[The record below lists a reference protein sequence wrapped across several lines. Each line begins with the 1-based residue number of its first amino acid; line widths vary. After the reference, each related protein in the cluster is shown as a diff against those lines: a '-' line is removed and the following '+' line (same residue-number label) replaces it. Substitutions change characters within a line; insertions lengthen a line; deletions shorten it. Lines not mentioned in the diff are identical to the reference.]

1 MKDKKGKHRTTIHD
15 ADIPMEKHDTLD
27 LSEVPDEELFVSDDD
42 IIGLSEDSPISMR
55 HTDETLDDAE
65 ENILIEE
72 EDYDVNA
79 ETIIAP
85 SETETSEHD
94 AGREDG
100 EHGALNIGDVFDTDS
115 QAVVASEDSDETISG
130 LEEDI
135 SDFVED
141 ESDSSERI
149 IVSEPITIE
158 KPAPSYIPEP
168 KKQEPDDEVL
178 ELGIEAI
185 VESADDREEEDE
197 TIELLVLAEEISD
210 KDSQD
215 IRDIDDIIGLGAEIL
230 ENTRELIVPV
240 GFHPDA
246 EEISLIDDK
255 DDILQTEAETKPF
268 DEDDNF
274 MSEVRQILA
283 AQEAAELKT
292 GIAPENVRETSFP
305 EDIPE
310 SDDNAQPLSEEDSDD
325 ESVYHTGDIISP
337 EQELLSAEADEILG
351 SDSNPIIAP
360 SDVEDFP
367 DEDDESPKD
376 DNNSPDIDVELA
388 EKVFEKAEDEDDISD
403 LNAETIIAPP
413 EYQAKRAE
421 PILEAEEDSRLS
433 DIDVDLELAEKVFEK
448 AEDEDDISDLN
459 AATIIAPPEYQ
470 AKRAEPILEAE
481 EDSNLSDIDVDLELA
496 EKVFEKA
503 DDEDDIS
510 DLNAETIIALP
521 EQSAESLRKDK
532 DNGNLLDIDVV
543 DLELDEEVSA
553 KAEDEDDISD
563 LNAETII
570 APPEHQIKHAEP
582 IHQDKDDGNLLDI
595 DVDMELDEEV
605 SEKAEDDD
613 ISDLNAET
621 IIAPPEYQVKRAEPI
636 HQDKDD
642 GNLLDIDIDS
652 DIVETAENEVISELN
667 AETIIALA
675 EDIPSPHP
683 PEKNVL
689 DISED
694 DIFELAPETIIS
706 SAHSDST
713 TDISSSNQD
722 STTDISAC
730 QPNTVIGKMLETE
743 SIADRELE
751 TVILPRENKA
761 IEIRDKINLLK
772 NSVQKKK
779 VAKEIS
785 EELERLPVR
794 KENLVESVQ
803 KLSEESPS
811 DIDILDG
818 EELRDDEKD
827 LLKFLEMD
835 LVPLD
840 IPPETEKKKEPD
852 NKDLEEDEYVPI
864 EQIIKNPHEGEGTVI
879 EDMFRQIEPYEAK
892 GESPFYISIT
902 PEQME
907 AALERVIQKVFSEK
921 IEHIV
926 TQVIE
931 KTFTE
936 ELEKKLRIILMQND
950 DERR

>member
-1 MKDKKGKHRTTIHD
+1 MKDKKGKNRTTIYD
-15 ADIPMEKHDTLD
+15 ADIPMEKNDTLD

-42 IIGLSEDSPISMR
+42 IIGLSEDSPISIR

-65 ENILIEE
+65 EDILIE

-85 SETETSEHD
+85 SETETSEKH
-94 AGREDG
+94 AKPEDG

-158 KPAPSYIPEP
+158 KPAPSYIPVPE
-168 KKQEPDDEVL
+168 KQEPDDEVL

-185 VESADDREEEDE
+185 VESADEREEEDE

-215 IRDIDDIIGLGAEIL
+215 IRDIDDILGLGAEIL

-240 GFHPDA
+240 GFHADA
-246 EEISLIDDK
+246 EEISIIDDEH
-255 DDILQTEAETKPF
+255 DIPQHEAEIKLF

-283 AQEAAELKT
+283 AQEAAESKSD
-292 GIAPENVRETSFP
+292 IAPENVRETSFP

-310 SDDNAQPLSEEDSDD
+310 SDDVSQPLSEEDSDD

-337 EQELLSAEADEILG
+337 EKEFLSADADEILG

-360 SDVEDFP
+360 AEDEEDFP
-367 DEDDESPKD
+367 DEDGESPKE
-376 DNNSPDIDVELA
+376 DNNSPDIDAELA
-388 EKVFEKAEDEDDISD
+388 EKVFEKADDDDDEAISD

-413 EYQAKRAE
+413 EYQAKSANLL
-421 PILEAEEDSRLS
+421 LENEEDSR
-433 DIDVDLELAEKVFEK
+433 
-448 AEDEDDISDLN
+448 
-459 AATIIAPPEYQ
+459 
-470 AKRAEPILEAE
+470 
-481 EDSNLSDIDVDLELA
+481 LSDIDVDLELA

-521 EQSAESLRKDK
+521 EQPAESLRKDK
-532 DNGNLLDIDVV
+532 DDGNLLDIDI
-543 DLELDEEVSA
+543 DPELDEEVS
-553 KAEDEDDISD
+553 DEEAISD

-570 APPEHQIKHAEP
+570 APPEHQAKSAEL
-582 IHQDKDDGNLLDI
+582 IHQDN
-595 DVDMELDEEV
+595 
-605 SEKAEDDD
+605 
-613 ISDLNAET
+613 
-621 IIAPPEYQVKRAEPI
+621 
-636 HQDKDD
+636 DD

-652 DIVETAENEVISELN
+652 DIVETAEKEVISELN

-675 EDIPSPHP
+675 EDVPSLQQ
-683 PEKNVL
+683 PEKNVS

-706 SAHSDST
+706 SLHSDSI
-713 TDISSSNQD
+713 TDISSSHQD
-722 STTDISAC
+722 SATDISSC
-730 QPNTVIGKMLETE
+730 QPNTAIEKMLEHD
-743 SIADRELE
+743 SVADRELE
-751 TVILPRENKA
+751 TVILPKA
-761 IEIRDKINLLK
+761 VKDVEIPAKINLLNK
-772 NSVQKKK
+772 DSAPKKDF
-779 VAKEIS
+779 AQEIS
-785 EELERLPVR
+785 EEIERLPVR
-794 KENLVESVQ
+794 KEHLVGSVQ

-811 DIDILDG
+811 DIEILDG

-840 IPPETEKKKEPD
+840 IPPETEKKREPD
-852 NKDLEEDEYVPI
+852 NKNLEEDEYVPI
-864 EQIIKNPHEGEGTVI
+864 EEIIKNPQEGEGTVI
-879 EDMFRQIEPYEAK
+879 SDMIRPIDSYEAK
-892 GESPFYISIT
+892 GESPFYLSIT

-950 DERR
+950 VERR

>member
-1 MKDKKGKHRTTIHD
+1 MKDKKGKNRTTIYD
-15 ADIPMEKHDTLD
+15 ADIPMEKNDTLD

-42 IIGLSEDSPISMR
+42 IIGLSEDSPISIR

-65 ENILIEE
+65 EDILIE

-85 SETETSEHD
+85 SETETSEKH
-94 AGREDG
+94 AKPEDG

-158 KPAPSYIPEP
+158 KPAPSYIPVPE
-168 KKQEPDDEVL
+168 KQEPDDEVL

-185 VESADDREEEDE
+185 VESADEREEEDE

-215 IRDIDDIIGLGAEIL
+215 IRDIDDILGLGAEIL

-240 GFHPDA
+240 GFHADA
-246 EEISLIDDK
+246 EEISIIDDEH
-255 DDILQTEAETKPF
+255 DIPQHEAEIKLF

-283 AQEAAELKT
+283 AQEAAESKSD
-292 GIAPENVRETSFP
+292 IAPENVRETSFP

-310 SDDNAQPLSEEDSDD
+310 SDDVSQPLSEEDSDD

-337 EQELLSAEADEILG
+337 EKEFLSADADEILG

-360 SDVEDFP
+360 AEDEEDFP
-367 DEDDESPKD
+367 DEDGESPKE
-376 DNNSPDIDVELA
+376 DNNSPDIDAELA
-388 EKVFEKAEDEDDISD
+388 EKVFEKADDDDDEAISD

-413 EYQAKRAE
+413 EYQAKSANLL
-421 PILEAEEDSRLS
+421 LENEEDSR
-433 DIDVDLELAEKVFEK
+433 
-448 AEDEDDISDLN
+448 
-459 AATIIAPPEYQ
+459 
-470 AKRAEPILEAE
+470 
-481 EDSNLSDIDVDLELA
+481 LSDIDVDLELA

-521 EQSAESLRKDK
+521 EQPAESLRKDKDDGNLLDIDIDPELDEEVSDEEAISDLNAETIIAPPDHQAKSAESLRKDK
-532 DNGNLLDIDVV
+532 DDGNLLDIDI
-543 DLELDEEVSA
+543 DPELAEEVS
-553 KAEDEDDISD
+553 DEEAISD

-570 APPEHQIKHAEP
+570 APPEHQAKSAEL
-582 IHQDKDDGNLLDI
+582 IHQDN
-595 DVDMELDEEV
+595 
-605 SEKAEDDD
+605 
-613 ISDLNAET
+613 
-621 IIAPPEYQVKRAEPI
+621 
-636 HQDKDD
+636 DD

-652 DIVETAENEVISELN
+652 DIVETAEKEVISELN

-675 EDIPSPHP
+675 EDVPSLQQ
-683 PEKNVL
+683 PEKNVS

-706 SAHSDST
+706 SLHSDSI
-713 TDISSSNQD
+713 TDISSSHQD
-722 STTDISAC
+722 SATDISSC
-730 QPNTVIGKMLETE
+730 QPNTAIEKMLEHD
-743 SIADRELE
+743 SVADRELE
-751 TVILPRENKA
+751 TVILPKA
-761 IEIRDKINLLK
+761 VKDVEIPAKINLLNK
-772 NSVQKKK
+772 DSAPKKDF
-779 VAKEIS
+779 AQEIS
-785 EELERLPVR
+785 EEIERLPVR
-794 KENLVESVQ
+794 KEHLVGSVQ

-811 DIDILDG
+811 DIEILDG

-840 IPPETEKKKEPD
+840 IPPETEKKREPD
-852 NKDLEEDEYVPI
+852 NKNLEEDEYVPI
-864 EQIIKNPHEGEGTVI
+864 EEIIKNPQEGEGTVI
-879 EDMFRQIEPYEAK
+879 SDMIRPIDSYEAK
-892 GESPFYISIT
+892 GESPFYLSIT

-950 DERR
+950 VERR

>member
-1 MKDKKGKHRTTIHD
+1 MKDKKGKNRTTIYD
-15 ADIPMEKHDTLD
+15 ADIPMEKNDTLD

-42 IIGLSEDSPISMR
+42 IIGLSEDSPISIR

-65 ENILIEE
+65 EDILIE

-85 SETETSEHD
+85 SETETSEKH
-94 AGREDG
+94 AKPEDG

-158 KPAPSYIPEP
+158 KPAPSYIPVPE
-168 KKQEPDDEVL
+168 KQEPDDEVL

-185 VESADDREEEDE
+185 VESADEREEEDE

-215 IRDIDDIIGLGAEIL
+215 IRDIDDILGLGAEIL

-240 GFHPDA
+240 GFHADA
-246 EEISLIDDK
+246 EEISIIDDEH
-255 DDILQTEAETKPF
+255 DIPQHEAEIKLF

-283 AQEAAELKT
+283 AQEAAESKSD
-292 GIAPENVRETSFP
+292 IAPENVRETSFP

-310 SDDNAQPLSEEDSDD
+310 SDDVSQPLSEEDSDD

-337 EQELLSAEADEILG
+337 EKEFLSADADEILG

-360 SDVEDFP
+360 AEDEEDFP
-367 DEDDESPKD
+367 DEDGESPKE
-376 DNNSPDIDVELA
+376 DNNSPDIDAELA
-388 EKVFEKAEDEDDISD
+388 EKVFEKADDDDDEAISD

-413 EYQAKRAE
+413 EYQAKSANLL
-421 PILEAEEDSRLS
+421 LENEEDSR
-433 DIDVDLELAEKVFEK
+433 
-448 AEDEDDISDLN
+448 
-459 AATIIAPPEYQ
+459 
-470 AKRAEPILEAE
+470 
-481 EDSNLSDIDVDLELA
+481 LSDIDVDLELA

-521 EQSAESLRKDK
+521 EQPAESLRKDK
-532 DNGNLLDIDVV
+532 DDGNLLDIDI
-543 DLELDEEVSA
+543 DPELAEEVS
-553 KAEDEDDISD
+553 DEEAISD

-570 APPEHQIKHAEP
+570 APPEHQAKSAEL
-582 IHQDKDDGNLLDI
+582 IHQDN
-595 DVDMELDEEV
+595 
-605 SEKAEDDD
+605 
-613 ISDLNAET
+613 
-621 IIAPPEYQVKRAEPI
+621 
-636 HQDKDD
+636 DD

-652 DIVETAENEVISELN
+652 DIVETAEKEVISELN

-675 EDIPSPHP
+675 EDVPSLQQ
-683 PEKNVL
+683 PEKNVS

-706 SAHSDST
+706 SLHSDSI
-713 TDISSSNQD
+713 TDISSSHQD
-722 STTDISAC
+722 SATDISSC
-730 QPNTVIGKMLETE
+730 QPNTAIEKMLEHD
-743 SIADRELE
+743 SVADRELE
-751 TVILPRENKA
+751 TVILPKA
-761 IEIRDKINLLK
+761 VKDVEIPAKINLLNK
-772 NSVQKKK
+772 DSAPKKDF
-779 VAKEIS
+779 AQEIS
-785 EELERLPVR
+785 EEIERLPVR
-794 KENLVESVQ
+794 KEHLVGSVQ

-811 DIDILDG
+811 DIEILDG

-840 IPPETEKKKEPD
+840 IPPETEKKREPD
-852 NKDLEEDEYVPI
+852 NKNLEEDEYVPI
-864 EQIIKNPHEGEGTVI
+864 EEIIKNPQEGEGTVI
-879 EDMFRQIEPYEAK
+879 SDMIRPIDSYEAK
-892 GESPFYISIT
+892 GESPFYLSIT

-950 DERR
+950 VERR

>member
-246 EEISLIDDK
+246 EEISLSDDE

-403 LNAETIIAPP
+403 LNAE
-413 EYQAKRAE
+413 
-421 PILEAEEDSRLS
+421 
-433 DIDVDLELAEKVFEK
+433 
-448 AEDEDDISDLN
+448 
-459 AATIIAPPEYQ
+459 TIIAPPEYQ